1 MLRKIVSLLSV
12 IYIAVVSPVQ
22 AQQDNSDSVTESA
35 VPQRYVSDSLYI
47 FMHAGPGRQF
57 RILGSVNAGEPIDIL
72 QVSDDG
78 SYTEVLSARQRTGWI
93 ESQYVSEKIPAKNQ
107 LEAAFSERDQA
118 IEASQRIKTQLQKAN
133 AINDNLQQE
142 ILSLNNQN
150 NELKRQNESL
160 TISVATSNKNESR
173 EWLIKGGIMV
183 LVSVLFGYILSV
195 LPRRKKRRSE
205 WA

>member
-1 MLRKIVSLLSV
+1 M
-12 IYIAVVSPVQ
+12 A
-22 AQQDNSDSVTESA
+22 
-35 VPQRYVSDSLYI
+35 
-47 FMHAGPGRQF
+47 
-57 RILGSVNAGEPIDIL
+57 VNAGEAIDIL

-78 SYTEVLSARQRTGWI
+78 SYTEVLSSRQRTGWI
-93 ESQYVSEKIPAKNQ
+93 ESQYVSEKTPAKNQ

-118 IEASQRIKTQLQKAN
+118 IEASQRIKAQLQKAN
-133 AINDNLQQE
+133 AINDNLRQE

-183 LVSVLFGYILSV
+183 LVSVFFGYILSV
-195 LPRRKKRRSE
+195 LPSPKNDEANGLNCEIVVNKELQKRPIRAFFFAGKK
-205 WA
+205 